1 MGSCLSFQK
10 VRLYIFLSFPF
21 FYLFDNNVSSGLAIF
36 LSILSIPPACFVMF
50 YMSNDDGDIET
61 KWLRYKRYGSK
72 YSLIFAP
79 LVWPMRPLAV
89 VYKTLQIKRAIQK

>member
-10 VRLYIFLSFPF
+10 VRLYTITSL
-21 FYLFDNNVSSGLAIF
+21 LDLQF
-36 LSILSIPPACFVMF
+36 LSILNIPPTCFVMF

-61 KWLRYKRYGSK
+61 KWIRYKRYGSK
-72 YSLIFAP
+72 YSLLFAP
-79 LVWPMRPLAV
+79 MVWPMRPLAV